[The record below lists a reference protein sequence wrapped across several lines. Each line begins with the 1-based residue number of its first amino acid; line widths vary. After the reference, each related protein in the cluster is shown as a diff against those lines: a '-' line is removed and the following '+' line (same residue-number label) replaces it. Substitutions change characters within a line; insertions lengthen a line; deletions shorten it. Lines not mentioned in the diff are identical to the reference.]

1 MSDTISEIAVAP
13 IPARHWTELGRNAYT
28 PEGLG
33 ETRTEWL
40 VRARTTGGVEG
51 LSNARHTVAADGGSV
66 ARLIAELREV
76 FLGRPVRS
84 LLEIANGRAVAPG
97 AEVRQAL
104 MSWGWMDIL
113 AVDLVARTRGESVAS
128 LLGER
133 KRDRISAY
141 ESTTYFQDLLHPQ
154 RGLAQVVA
162 HARRGFADG
171 FRQFKVKVG
180 RGGRAMTPRAGLHRD
195 IDVVLAI
202 RDTLGP
208 DVKLMVD
215 ANFGYD
221 NQPEKLAEFIRATSP
236 AGLTWLEEMVTAST
250 ETYQTLRDLQATYCP
265 ETLLVAGEVD
275 SNPPSGAFVDL
286 LDQRLIDGYQPD
298 IVRIGHLRWKQLETR
313 LAENSILPIPHNFGN
328 GRFGLIA
335 GLALA
340 TSLDT
345 WVALED
351 ERIRPNVYA
360 DDKLHLVNGAYQ
372 APTGPGLGVEIDD
385 ETYARIGAPN
395 EVVIRA

>member
-1 MSDTISEIAVAP
+1 MPDTIDQITVAP

-40 VRARTTGGVEG
+40 VRARTSRGVEAYV
-51 LSNARHTVAADGGSV
+51 NAKHTVSQEGGSV
-66 ARLIAELREV
+66 ARLEADLREV
-76 FLGRPVRS
+76 FLGRSVDS
-84 LLEIANGRAVAPG
+84 LLEISGGHAVAAG
-97 AEVRQAL
+97 SEVRTAL
-104 MSWGWMDIL
+104 MAWGWMDIL

-128 LLGER
+128 LLGR
-133 KRDRISAY
+133 PRRDQVPAY
-141 ESTTYFQDLLHPQ
+141 ESTTYFQDLLHPD
-154 RGLAQVVA
+154 RGLSQVVA
-162 HARRGFADG
+162 HAARGFADG
-171 FRQFKVKVG
+171 FRQFKIKVG
-180 RGGRAMTPRAGLHRD
+180 RGGRAMTPSAGLRRD
-195 IDVVLAI
+195 IEVVLAI
-202 RDTLGP
+202 RDALGSE
-208 DVKLMVD
+208 VQLMVD

-221 NQPEKLAEFIRATSP
+221 HQPDNLAEFIRNTSP
-236 AGLTWLEEMVTAST
+236 AKLTWLEEMVTASV
-250 ETYQTLRDLQATYCP
+250 EAYKALRDLQATHCP

-286 LDQRLIDGYQPD
+286 IDQRLIDGYQPD
-298 IVRIGHLRWKQLETR
+298 IVRIGLLRWKQLESR
-313 LAENSILPIPHNFGN
+313 LAEKSILPIPHNFGN

-340 TSLDT
+340 TSLNT

-360 DDKLHLVNGAYQ
+360 DDALTLVNGAYR
-372 APTGPGLGVEIDD
+372 APDGPGLGIEVDKD
-385 ETYARIGAPN
+385 AYARIGAPN

>member
-1 MSDTISEIAVAP
+1 MPDTISEITVAP
-13 IPARHWTELGRNAYT
+13 VPARHWTELGRNAYT

-51 LSNARHTVAADGGSV
+51 LANARHTFAAEGGSV
-66 ARLIAELREV
+66 AGLVADLREV
-76 FLGRPVRS
+76 FLGRTVDS
-84 LLEIANGRAVAPG
+84 LLEIAGDRAVAAG
-97 AEVRQAL
+97 ADVRGPL
-104 MSWGWMDIL
+104 TTWGWMDTL
-113 AVDLVARTRGESVAS
+113 AVDLVSRTRGESVAT

-133 KRDRISAY
+133 RRDRIPAY
-141 ESTTYFQDLLHPQ
+141 ESTTYFQDLLHPY
-154 RGLAQVVA
+154 RGLAEVVA
-162 HARRGFADG
+162 HASRGFADG
-171 FRQFKVKVG
+171 FRQFKIKVG
-180 RGGRAMTPRAGLHRD
+180 RGGRAMTPADGLRRD
-195 IDVVLAI
+195 IDVVLGI
-202 RDTLGP
+202 RDALGP
-208 DVKLMVD
+208 DVELMVD

-221 NQPEKLAEFIRATSP
+221 DQPENLEEFVRATSP
-236 AGLTWLEEMVTAST
+236 ARLTWLEEMVTASVDA
-250 ETYQTLRDLQATYCP
+250 YRTLRDLQATHCP

-286 LDQRLIDGYQPD
+286 INQRLIDGYQPD

-313 LAENSILPIPHNFGN
+313 LAEKSILPIPHNFGN

-340 TSLDT
+340 ASLDN

-360 DDKLHLVNGAYQ
+360 DEELTLVNGAYQ
-372 APTGPGLGVEIDD
+372 APDGPGLGIEVDHD
-385 ETYARIGAPN
+385 AYARVGAPN

>member
-1 MSDTISEIAVAP
+1 MPDTIDQITVAP

-40 VRARTTGGVEG
+40 VRARTSGGVEAYV
-51 LSNARHTVAADGGSV
+51 NAKHTVSQEGGSV
-66 ARLIAELREV
+66 ARLEADLREV
-76 FLGRPVRS
+76 FLGRSVDS
-84 LLEIANGRAVAPG
+84 LLEISGGHAVAAG
-97 AEVRQAL
+97 SEVRTAL
-104 MSWGWMDIL
+104 MAWGWMDIL

-128 LLGER
+128 LLGGPR
-133 KRDRISAY
+133 RDQVPAY
-141 ESTTYFQDLLHPQ
+141 ESTTYFQDLLHPD
-154 RGLAQVVA
+154 RGLSQVVA
-162 HARRGFADG
+162 HAARGFADG
-171 FRQFKVKVG
+171 FRQFKIKVG
-180 RGGRAMTPRAGLHRD
+180 RGGRAMTPADGLRRD

-202 RDTLGP
+202 RDVLGP
-208 DVKLMVD
+208 EVKLMVD

-221 NQPEKLAEFIRATSP
+221 GQSENLAEFIRVTSP
-236 AGLTWLEEMVTAST
+236 ARLTWLEEMVTASV
-250 ETYQTLRDLQATYCP
+250 EAYQALRDLQATHCP

-286 LDQRLIDGYQPD
+286 IDQRLIDGYQPD
-298 IVRIGHLRWKQLETR
+298 IVRIGLLRWKQLESR
-313 LAENSILPIPHNFGN
+313 LAEKSILPIPHNFGN

-335 GLALA
+335 GIALA
-340 TSLDT
+340 TSLDS

-360 DDKLHLVNGAYQ
+360 DDALTLVNGAYR
-372 APTGPGLGVEIDD
+372 APDGPGLGIEVD
-385 ETYARIGAPN
+385 EDAYARIGAPN